1 MYKVLINMENF
12 DTTNDKLVER
22 TIKDLWTLQDI
33 HREEIEIARFYS
45 ETEAEA
51 DAKVEVLKQKIKD
64 TDNDLD
70 ILCQILWGEFP
81 GK

>member
-1 MYKVLINMENF
+1 MENF

-33 HREEIEIARFYS
+33 HKEEIELARFYS
-45 ETEAEA
+45 ETEDEA
-51 DAKVEVLKQKIKD
+51 NKKVSEIKQKIKD

-70 ILCQILWGEFP
+70 ILCKILWGDIER
-81 GK
+81 